1 MQALFSVFLDILY
14 AINKKSIKKED
25 ARPRRSDYLVNKG
38 SKTSSTISISDMLEI
53 VKENSDNIKLV
64 TSVLSKD
71 VCEKLGIERPKSVFN
86 EDVIYSFSDEDE
98 AYGVIAVDMNDGERY
113 EVLKDK
119 KIQTQEI
126 EIDNDFDIDFDFL
139 ENNIKSIVEKPLKE
153 KLRQMGIIGRK
164 YKLSDIDLEFEF
176 TGKGLNK
183 SLNSQTMDYGGNF
196 GDFAKVALNIQKL
209 FDNSVLL
216 DIHSDK
222 AKGTTR
228 ENPQLARTYVLFS
241 AFRDGEYIKP
251 VQFEVK
257 QYVDNN
263 NRLYVAVALTKIE
276 TGVMGNTILDNN
288 QASTY
293 LLPVSNI
300 SISEIFKNVNPK
312 DRKFLKYIPNQF
324 LSDEQIKAK
333 RLALRED
340 DIKYGRV
347 KDGKYSFGDE
357 DEQYLQAVQN
367 EFNTK

>member
-1 MQALFSVFLDILY
+1 M
-14 AINKKSIKKED
+14 
-25 ARPRRSDYLVNKG
+25 
-38 SKTSSTISISDMLEI
+38 
-53 VKENSDNIKLV
+53 
-64 TSVLSKD
+64 
-71 VCEKLGIERPKSVFN
+71 
-86 EDVIYSFSDEDE
+86 
-98 AYGVIAVDMNDGERY
+98 
-113 EVLKDK
+113 
-119 KIQTQEI
+119 
-126 EIDNDFDIDFDFL
+126 
-139 ENNIKSIVEKPLKE
+139 
-153 KLRQMGIIGRK
+153 
-164 YKLSDIDLEFEF
+164 EFEF
-176 TGKGLNK
+176 TVKGYNK
-183 SLNSQTMDYGGNF
+183 SIHSQEHFYGGNL
-196 GDFAKVALNIQKL
+196 GDFAKVALNMQKL
-209 FDNSVLL
+209 LDKSVLL

-222 AKGTTR
+222 AKGTAR
-228 ENPQLARTYVLFS
+228 ENSQLARTYVLFS

-276 TGVMGNTILDNN
+276 TGVKENTILDNN
-288 QASTY
+288 RASTT
-293 LLPVSNI
+293 LPPVSDI

-312 DRKFLKYIPNQF
+312 DKKFLKYIPNQF

>member
-1 MQALFSVFLDILY
+1 
-14 AINKKSIKKED
+14 
-25 ARPRRSDYLVNKG
+25 
-38 SKTSSTISISDMLEI
+38 
-53 VKENSDNIKLV
+53 
-64 TSVLSKD
+64 
-71 VCEKLGIERPKSVFN
+71 
-86 EDVIYSFSDEDE
+86 
-98 AYGVIAVDMNDGERY
+98 MNDGERY

-119 KIQTQEI
+119 KIQPQEI

-153 KLRQMGIIGRK
+153 KLRQIGVIGKK
-164 YKLSDIDLEFEF
+164 YKLSDVDLKFEF

-209 FDNSVLL
+209 LDKSVLL

-222 AKGTTR
+222 AKGTAR
-228 ENPQLARTYVLFS
+228 ENPRLERTYVLFS

-312 DRKFLKYIPNQF
+312 DKKFLKYIPNQF

-347 KDGKYSFGDE
+347 KDGKYSFGRGVFR
-357 DEQYLQAVQN
+357 QWK
-367 EFNTK
+367 TKITSLLCSNILFPIRIPKTNAPRKTECVYSLRRLAAGGE